1 MKKNKAAKMK
11 TEQQKRAAQYLREH
25 GSEVML
31 HTLYLRWG
39 LPTALLKLP
48 LDFGDSK

>member
-11 TEQQKRAAQYLREH
+11 TVKQKRAAQYLREH
-25 GSEVML
+25 RSEIML
-31 HTLYLRWG
+31 HTLYLRCG

-48 LDFGDSK
+48 LDFGESK